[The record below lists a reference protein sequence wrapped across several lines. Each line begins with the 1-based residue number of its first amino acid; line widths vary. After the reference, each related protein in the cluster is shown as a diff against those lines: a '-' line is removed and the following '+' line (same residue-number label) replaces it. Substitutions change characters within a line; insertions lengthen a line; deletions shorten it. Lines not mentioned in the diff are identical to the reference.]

1 MYKITKTAAEMM
13 KKMIPEREDE
23 DLLLTICSPGAG
35 CGSPSLKADDMRRA
49 LSDDIVETKD
59 DLTINIRANI
69 YKNLDGAEI
78 DAEDTFWGKRV
89 RIKTTYGCI

>member
-1 MYKITKTAAEMM
+1 MYRITKTAAEMM
-13 KKMIPEREDE
+13 KEMISEREDE
-23 DLLLTICSPGAG
+23 NLLLTICSSGVG
-35 CGSPSLKADDMRRA
+35 CGGPTLKVDMRRA
-49 LSDDIVETKD
+49 LPDDIVETKD